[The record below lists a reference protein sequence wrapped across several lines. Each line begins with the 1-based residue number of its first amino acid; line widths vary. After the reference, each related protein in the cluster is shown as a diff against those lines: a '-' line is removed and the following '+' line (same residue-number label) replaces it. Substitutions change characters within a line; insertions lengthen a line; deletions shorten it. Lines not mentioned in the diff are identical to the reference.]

1 MQGPVA
7 FIPVYGN
14 IVLHIATFPP
24 ALKASQ
30 SPGRQGRADTTFRT
44 ENPPRISQASCGSS
58 VPWVCIPLVLYGL
71 CGASCSFWGHQS
83 RNKNLSVRLKK
94 KKNLCASS
102 SCLGFFFSIW
112 ISFLFFFLAST
123 PLSNTHT
130 PYFERNKRFHTHT
143 HPAPQL
149 EIFRQQSLPFC
160 RVSSN
165 SEAGGCVFQA
175 SPRNSFLSEA
185 AANLHQRMKGQL
197 GRLNDRGRYSG
208 EPWGC
213 CMDQLS
219 RWELLLKM

>member
-94 KKNLCASS
+94 KKKSVCFFL
-102 SCLGFFFSIW
+102 LFGFFF
-112 ISFLFFFLAST
+112 FLYGSVSFFFSWHLL
-123 PLSNTHT
+123 LSPTHTRRILKEIRDFTHTHT
-130 PYFERNKRFHTHT
+130 PCSAIRD
-143 HPAPQL
+143 L
-149 EIFRQQSLPFC
+149 
-160 RVSSN
+160 
-165 SEAGGCVFQA
+165 
-175 SPRNSFLSEA
+175 
-185 AANLHQRMKGQL
+185 
-197 GRLNDRGRYSG
+197 
-208 EPWGC
+208 
-213 CMDQLS
+213 
-219 RWELLLKM
+219 